1 MNRRHL
7 LAAGLSGVGLIAVAA
22 AAFAFSPPT
31 PPMPVPFERAAFE
44 QAQAANKRILV
55 DIWAPWCPTCRAQE
69 PIINSVAAAR
79 GNEDLV
85 VFKVHFDD
93 QKAEVRR
100 FGAQRQ
106 STLIAYRGSRETG
119 RLVADTNAD
128 RIAAL
133 VATTR

>member
-1 MNRRHL
+1 MNRRNL
-7 LAAGLSGVGLIAVAA
+7 LSASLAGLGLLAVAA
-22 AAFAFSPPT
+22 TTMAFARPAAPSP
-31 PPMPVPFERAAFE
+31 VAFDRAAFE
-44 QAQAANKRILV
+44 QAQAADKRILIDV
-55 DIWAPWCPTCRAQE
+55 YAPWCPTCRAQE
-69 PIINSVAAAR
+69 PIIDRVARAR
-79 GNEDLV
+79 GNENLV
-85 VFKVHFDD
+85 VFRVDFDG

-119 RLVADTNAD
+119 RLVGDTNPD

>member
-1 MNRRHL
+1 MNRRNL
-7 LAAGLSGVGLIAVAA
+7 LSASLAGLGLLAVAA
-22 AAFAFSPPT
+22 TTMAFARPAAPSP
-31 PPMPVPFERAAFE
+31 VAFDRAAFE
-44 QAQAANKRILV
+44 QAQAADKRILIDV
-55 DIWAPWCPTCRAQE
+55 YAPWCPTCRAQE
-69 PIINSVAAAR
+69 PIIDRVAGAR
-79 GNEDLV
+79 GNENLV
-85 VFKVHFDD
+85 VFRVDFDG

-119 RLVADTNAD
+119 RLVGDTNPD